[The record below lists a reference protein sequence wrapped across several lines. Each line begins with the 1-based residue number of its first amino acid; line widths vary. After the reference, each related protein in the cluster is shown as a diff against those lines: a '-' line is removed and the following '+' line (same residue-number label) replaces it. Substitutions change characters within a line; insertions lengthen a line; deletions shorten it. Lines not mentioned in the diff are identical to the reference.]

1 VAGKSYGQFCGLARS
16 LDVIGDRWSLLIVR
30 ELLIGPARFG
40 ELRAGLPTIAT
51 NLLTDRLK
59 DLEAQGVI
67 EKRWA
72 QDINALVYALTSWGK
87 QLQEPVGA
95 LIRWSTPLMA
105 SGRRNDSFDPR
116 WLVPAMSAML
126 TDRHS
131 QTPATLILVVGNTP
145 IKMTIADDGPHVEIL
160 NEAPTD
166 AHPVLRTTPELA
178 LALAANAITPEEAI
192 TSGLDYTGDTAILHA
207 VFGRTK
213 QTIRR

>member
-1 VAGKSYGQFCGLARS
+1 
-16 LDVIGDRWSLLIVR
+16 VR

-72 QDINALVYALTSWGK
+72 QDINAIVYALTSWGK

-105 SGRRNDSFDPR
+105 SGRHNDSFDPR

-126 TDRHS
+126 TDRRS

-166 AHPVLRTTPELA
+166 AYPVLRTTPELA

-213 QTIRR
+213 QTIGS